1 VAKPADVAAKIGVD
15 VTKFNECLTSGQFAS
30 TVEAG
35 YQEAVK
41 AGGRGTPFNIF
52 IPKKELKKAA
62 VQEII
67 SMFSSYPA
75 GQSPLIYA
83 DTKTVA
89 ISAAMQYA
97 DMKDIIDILIK

>member
-1 VAKPADVAAKIGVD
+1 M
-15 VTKFNECLTSGQFAS
+15 
-30 TVEAG
+30 
-35 YQEAVK
+35 K